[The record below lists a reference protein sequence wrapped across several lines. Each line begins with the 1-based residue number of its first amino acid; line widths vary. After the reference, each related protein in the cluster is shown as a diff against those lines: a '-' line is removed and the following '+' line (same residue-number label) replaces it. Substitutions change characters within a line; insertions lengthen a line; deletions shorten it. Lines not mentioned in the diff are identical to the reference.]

1 MTDTLFVAWQDEESR
16 RWITV
21 ARVTRGSDGYEFVF
35 TRGARHLKSLPET
48 LFRIKTGLRYKSA
61 FLLPIFMNRVP
72 AKSRADFSRLARWVN
87 VSEDADDFELIARFG
102 LIPGTDS
109 MMIYPPPII
118 RGEEY
123 KLDFFVHGIRHMH
136 KDVEDWCAKISQSAT
151 LRPMLDVQNTADP
164 NAVALR
170 PEDGK
175 LILGYVPTFYAGDLH
190 NILMEQQWD
199 SNARIFVLRRNTDA
213 PPQLRLLC
221 RFTSRVPPNFKSM
234 QLDDQIPLVTELA

>member
-1 MTDTLFVAWQDEESR
+1 MTDALFVAWQDEETR

-21 ARVTRGSDGYEFVF
+21 ARVTRGSEGYEFVF
-35 TRGARHLKSLPET
+35 TRGARHLKSLPES
-48 LFRIKTGLRYKSA
+48 LFRMKTDLRYKSA

-72 AKSRADFSRLARWVN
+72 AKSRADFGRLARWVN
-87 VSEDADDFELIARFG
+87 VSEGEDDFELIAKFG

-118 RGEEY
+118 KGGEY

-136 KDVEDWCAKISQSAT
+136 KDVEDWCTKVSEIAT
-151 LRPMLDVQNTADP
+151 LRPMLDVQNDADS

-170 PEDGK
+170 AENGK
-175 LILGYVPTFYAGDLH
+175 LILGYVPAFYALDLH
-190 NILMEQQWD
+190 NILMGEQGALK
-199 SNARIFVLRRNTDA
+199 SRIFVLRSNTDA

-221 RFTSRVPPNFKSM
+221 RFTSTVPPNFKSM
-234 QLDDQIPLVTELA
+234 QSDDQISLVAELA